1 MFILRLNNYNVS
13 IGLDYTPLHVSSTT
27 PYNTVADG
35 LLATHMQWLRCFL
48 SNISYCRGFPHSSN
62 PNRTPKYMRDSQFHT
77 LTQATH
83 SLFFLFHSM
92 FMKKYENK
100 DCLEQFLWYL
110 ENGEIESFI
119 FQCIYVWSFSLEI
132 FQNHFNGEYS
142 SIKGNSSEPNSQYLG
157 VIRGPLLRLNTG
169 RSGKENGSIK
179 ASHRI
184 NIESCSQY
192 AISHT
197 TI

>member
-1 MFILRLNNYNVS
+1 MYRLDWIILLCTSRLPHH
-13 IGLDYTPLHVSSTT
+13 ITLLL
-27 PYNTVADG
+27 TVCS
-35 LLATHMQWLRCFL
+35 QPIC
-48 SNISYCRGFPHSSN
+48 NGFVAFFQIYPILHSSN

-132 FQNHFNGEYS
+132 FQNHFNEEYS